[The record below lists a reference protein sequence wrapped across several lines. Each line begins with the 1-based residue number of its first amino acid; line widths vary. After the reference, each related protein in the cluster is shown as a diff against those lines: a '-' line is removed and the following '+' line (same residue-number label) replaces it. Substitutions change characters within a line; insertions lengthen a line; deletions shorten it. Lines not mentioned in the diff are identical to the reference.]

1 MAGRDDPYEAFTLQ
15 WSDFSIL
22 VEYQRHWLNSGN
34 WHIQLRCD
42 EPLPVTQTGYRSIF
56 VGDAEFENADD
67 IRAFVIA
74 ALDEAAQSK
83 AWQTHMDQRR
93 QLSLF

>member
-1 MAGRDDPYEAFTLQ
+1 MAGRDDAYEAFTLH
-15 WSDFSIL
+15 WSEFSIL
-22 VEYQRHWLNSGN
+22 VEYQWQWLNSGN

-56 VGDAEFENADD
+56 VADAELDGETD
-67 IRAFVIA
+67 IRAFVVT

-83 AWQTHMDQRR
+83 AWQMHMVERR